1 MSALMKCLRSG
12 AYIAIGA
19 LTFVLGA
26 STNVQGCHG
35 GGGGYSRGGGG
46 YPGQGPN
53 GTGSQNYPSAQL
65 ASMGSASV
73 NNPVTA
79 LAHDDDLNLTS
90 DQVQRLEKMVSS
102 GKQRASLVL
111 TKVQKKKLAEIVGA
125 VRKPRTKPAQKP
137 SNSDAAS
144 HTTAYDPPF
153 VP

>member
-53 GTGSQNYPSAQL
+53 GTGSQNYPSAIGL
-65 ASMGSASV
+65 HG
-73 NNPVTA
+73 
-79 LAHDDDLNLTS
+79 
-90 DQVQRLEKMVSS
+90 QRECEQS
-102 GKQRASLVL
+102 RH
-111 TKVQKKKLAEIVGA
+111 GA
-125 VRKPRTKPAQKP
+125 GPRR
-137 SNSDAAS
+137 
-144 HTTAYDPPF
+144 
-153 VP
+153 